1 MLGDPRNPYNL
12 PPAFTAHA
20 DEAEPRDHGA
30 AARRYVTAI
39 AAFVQRH
46 RHVLECHP
54 VEFLTEQPMARLP
67 AAWLEELPSLED
79 RLGHGL
85 LVPEPEPAPEPS
97 PEPEPEPSPEPEPE
111 PSGGLLGFFRDAR
124 ALQMP
129 RQPAEVA
136 GEPGYRPLAQELRM
150 FTKPKKI
157 HEVERLSNVVLAVSP
172 APALAFA
179 PRP

>member
-12 PPAFTAHA
+12 PPAFAAHA

-67 AAWLEELPSLED
+67 AAWLEELPSLEH

-85 LVPEPEPAPEPS
+85 LVAEPEPA
-97 PEPEPEPSPEPEPE
+97 PEPE

-136 GEPGYRPLAQELRM
+136 GEPGYRSLAQELRM